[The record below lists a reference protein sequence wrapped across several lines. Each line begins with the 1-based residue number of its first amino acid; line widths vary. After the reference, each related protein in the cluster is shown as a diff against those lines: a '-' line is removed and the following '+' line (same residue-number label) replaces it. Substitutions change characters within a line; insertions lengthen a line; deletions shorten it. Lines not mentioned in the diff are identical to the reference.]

1 MRQRIP
7 DGLRAALAV
16 QEGVVTRGQA
26 LKHLSRAPLDRLVRD
41 GVLAVLSHGVY
52 RSTSAPVTAAQWGWA
67 ARLVGGPGSAIG
79 GWRALELAGLAAESL
94 AGRGRPTSAPA
105 LVTDVWLP
113 RGARLRPRGGFTFRI
128 DGSGRLAHT
137 MGTLPRIRAEDAVLD
152 VGSQLDLDAWVELLS
167 TGARSGIFS
176 PTSVRTRLD
185 ARRRWYRLPLH
196 RAVLDDLA
204 GIESTLEFVYLR
216 DVERAHGLPVGRRQ
230 ASLLARTRSD
240 VSYDEYDTL
249 IELDGRLGHEGP
261 GAFRDLRRDN
271 AHAMTGVFTLRYG
284 SVDIR
289 GRPCAVAAQVSVRL
303 RSRGWSGPGRRCP
316 RCPRPSEAGRDG

>member
-1 MRQRIP
+1 M
-7 DGLRAALAV
+7 AL
-16 QEGVVTRGQA
+16 QEGVVTRPQA
-26 LKHLSRAPLDRLVRD
+26 LIHLTRAPLDRLVRD
-41 GVLAVLSHGVY
+41 GVFAVLTHGVY
-52 RSTSAPVTAAQWGWA
+52 RSTLVPLTAAQWGWA
-67 ARLVGGPGSAIG
+67 ARLVGGSGSAIG
-79 GWRALELAGLAAESL
+79 GWRALQLAGLATESL
-94 AGRGRPTSAPA
+94 ATRGRPTAAPG

-113 RGARLRPRGGFTFRI
+113 RGARLRPRAGFTFRI
-128 DGSGRLAHT
+128 DGLGRLSHT

-167 TGARSGIFS
+167 TGARTGVFS
-176 PTSVRTRLD
+176 PTSVRLRLD
-185 ARRRWYRLPLH
+185 ARRRWHPLPAH

-204 GIESTLEFVYLR
+204 GIESTLEFAYLR

-230 ASLLARTRSD
+230 ASLVAGTRSD

-261 GAFRDLRRDN
+261 GAFRDMRRDN

-289 GRPCAVAAQVSVRL
+289 GRPCAVAAQVVARL
-303 RSRGWSGPGRRCP
+303 RSQGWAGPGRRCP
-316 RCPRPSEAGRDG
+316 RCPPPSEAGRDG